1 MYQEWSHASESSRGV
16 STLVCT
22 FSLFEFYRKLEFC
35 GQHNFAFVYGAC
47 ACCLCF
53 CIAKSILGCIAL
65 ILVSTNFVLHHDLL
79 GQDFLALLLCK
90 GLKSYSRGISFSS
103 SEAGQRRGP
112 SSIQIVYSIFD
123 R

>member
-65 ILVSTNFVLHHDLL
+65 ILVSTNFVLHYFDKKIY
-79 GQDFLALLLCK
+79 ALVK
-90 GLKSYSRGISFSS
+90 
-103 SEAGQRRGP
+103 EPETRRTKTRP
-112 SSIQIVYSIFD
+112 EFNPD
-123 R
+123 RLFYI